1 MDHNGLQFLFK
12 HVLQRDWE

>member
-12 HVLQRDWE
+12 HVLQRDWG